1 MDRAKI
7 GGIILCLLALLATV
21 VILWG
26 LVLQE
31 WWAVAVPVA
40 VLVVVCMTLLFWVGW
55 TLFAAEVGP
64 PPPPGSDLSGR
75 QRL

>member
-7 GGIILCLLALLATV
+7 GGIALCFLALLATV

-40 VLVVVCMTLLFWVGW
+40 VLVVVSMTLLFWVGW
-55 TLFAAEVGP
+55 TLFATEVGP
-64 PPPPGSDLSGR
+64 PPPGGDLSGR